1 MPDPPSEQM
10 LRQGDRLLR
19 KLNPRTWN
27 PNTGEVFPEAFE
39 DQHDDLSLFV
49 ERMKTPRDVLGFFA
63 RFKGLR
69 KAHFG
74 DDQARTP
81 EDLWR
86 VGFGIGVVTYE
97 SIKQLRL
104 EFKRYR
110 GGLEIEKTGHVE
122 ILNGKNWSLELSVLA
137 VALSEQEVLP

>member
-1 MPDPPSEQM
+1 MPDPLAEQM
-10 LRQGDRLLR
+10 LRQGDRLLH

-27 PNTGEVFPEAFE
+27 PKSGEVFPEAFE
-39 DQHDDLSLFV
+39 DQHADLSLFV
-49 ERMKTPRDVLGFFA
+49 ERMKRPRDVLGFFA

-74 DDQARTP
+74 DEKARTP

-86 VGFGIGVVTYE
+86 VGFGVGVVTYE
-97 SIKQLRL
+97 SIKQLNL
-104 EFKRYR
+104 QFKRYR

-122 ILNGKNWSLELSVLA
+122 ILNGKNWSLELSV
-137 VALSEQEVLP
+137 VAIALPENEVFP